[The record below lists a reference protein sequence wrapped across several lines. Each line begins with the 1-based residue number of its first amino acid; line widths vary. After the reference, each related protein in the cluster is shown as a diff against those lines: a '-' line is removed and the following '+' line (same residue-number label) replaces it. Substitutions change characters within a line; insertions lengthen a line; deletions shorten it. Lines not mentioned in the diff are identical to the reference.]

1 MTLSIVFNKRP
12 VIEPLQSAIINF
24 FHCPSAR
31 CQPEPVLGSFVRFLV
46 IFPVYMPARERV
58 KSLKKKSDRV
68 FKLESNIMVAGRII
82 IKFEKLSSNN
92 VLIQFENLYSNH
104 VFVNLTLLDLLLNLI
119 KNIIFY
125 LPIFF

>member
-1 MTLSIVFNKRP
+1 MPITMSNILSTEFKNIYNYAAYKTKTAIVSANIQLCQKSSENNMTLSIVFNKRP

-31 CQPEPVLGSFVRFLV
+31 CQPEPVLGSFVHFLV

-68 FKLESNIMVAGRII
+68 
-82 IKFEKLSSNN
+82 
-92 VLIQFENLYSNH
+92 
-104 VFVNLTLLDLLLNLI
+104 
-119 KNIIFY
+119 
-125 LPIFF
+125 